1 MTRDITLHVSANN
14 PAMILYQ
21 KFGFKIEEF
30 VQNFYVNYIPV
41 NSEMSKH
48 ALFIRLRSTLK
59 SKTNS

>member
-30 VQNFYVNYIPV
+30 VQNFYEHYIPAE
-41 NSEMSKH
+41 SELSKH
-48 ALFIRLRSTLK
+48 ALFLRLRSTLR
-59 SKTNS
+59 SK